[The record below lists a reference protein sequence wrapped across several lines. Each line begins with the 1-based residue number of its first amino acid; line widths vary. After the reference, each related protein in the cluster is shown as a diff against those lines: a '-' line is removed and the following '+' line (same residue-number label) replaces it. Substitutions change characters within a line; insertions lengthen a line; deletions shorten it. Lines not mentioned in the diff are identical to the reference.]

1 MVKKNNFINCYIRKY
16 SYGGI
21 MDVLIKVTS
30 LSTFFKRKIRVIELD
45 VNPKKKGGL
54 LIRNV
59 KDKNSYKNLFYE
71 KKNYLIKDF

>member
-1 MVKKNNFINCYIRKY
+1 
-16 SYGGI
+16 

-71 KKNYLIKDF
+71 KKTI